1 MMIGKEYTY
10 DFLDVSRV
18 PIPRDSYFTC
28 ITHTVRVCVLC
39 TFKNVYYSSE

>member
-10 DFLDVSRV
+10 DFWDVSRV
-18 PIPRDSYFTC
+18 PIPRDSYFIC
-28 ITHTVRVCVLC
+28 ITHTVHVCALH